1 MPSFRRNGKSVLQF
15 ITNETKESWERLS
28 DSQVF
33 MEFTN
38 MDVTQNYDIYTNVPK
53 NNIPFSI
60 LLVDMVF

>member
-33 MEFTN
+33 MEFSN
-38 MDVTQNYDIYTNVPK
+38 MDELKIITFTQMFQKTIFLFLYY
-53 NNIPFSI
+53 
-60 LLVDMVF
+60 